1 MAKKEEGMTEDIK
14 RLDLV
19 DVIRDRLRQ
28 AGLADVFSYMPDSR
42 KHPECTVIRFGVP
55 GNESAY
61 FDMTF
66 DTAVRVTV
74 LFRRIQDLDAMA
86 DAQLAER
93 TLRSAPLDSMNGSYR
108 FVSIETIKPRPVLWD
123 ESGRDVWVVE
133 ATVHIEMKEL

>member
-1 MAKKEEGMTEDIK
+1 MAEGTSQ

-19 DVIRDRLRQ
+19 DVIRGRLLA
-28 AGLADVFSYMPDSR
+28 AGIADVFPYMPDAR
-42 KHPECTVIRFGVP
+42 KHPECTVVRFGVP
-55 GNESAY
+55 GTEEAY

-66 DTAVRVTV
+66 DTAVRVTL

-93 TLRSAPLDSMNGSYR
+93 TLRSSPLDSENGSYR
-108 FVSIETIKPRPVLWD
+108 FVSVETTKPRPVLWD

-133 ATVHIEMKEL
+133 ATVHIQMKEL